1 MNLILCGL
9 PGSGKSTTGK
19 LLAEKWGWQTLETD
33 KELERHYAESSHEV
47 LTCREIYK
55 KIGEKEFR
63 QLENKI
69 LSSLSVERHIIDIG
83 GGTLN
88 DPANIKAVK
97 ALGSLVYL
105 DVSDKEKLYLQ
116 MTHKGMPAYL
126 DKDNPFTSFLKLVVE
141 REAIYEQ
148 AADIKIDVT
157 GLKPTEIVDK
167 ITGSVKHG
175 S

>member
-19 LLAEKWGWQTLETD
+19 LLAEKWGWETLETD
-33 KELERHYAESSHEV
+33 REVEKRYAERSGES

-69 LSSLSVERHIIDIG
+69 LSSLNVERHIIDIG

-88 DPANIKAVK
+88 DPDNVKAVK

-105 DVSDKEKLYLQ
+105 NVSDKKKLYLQ
-116 MTHKGMPAYL
+116 MTHKGVPAYL
-126 DKDNPFTSFLKLVVE
+126 DQANPFTSFLKLVAE
-141 REAIYEQ
+141 REPIYEQ

-157 GLKPTEIVDK
+157 GLKPAEVVDK
-167 ITGSVKHG
+167 ITGSVKYG